1 MADLQP
7 TLGSSQK
14 KIRKRGSNYTVSE
27 TVIIEEEYL
36 KNRWL
41 LEGKFSD
48 KVTNARKQQVWEMI
62 TQKVNAA
69 GSKVRTVEKI
79 KEKWRAEMKKAK
91 KEYRTFIEDRSKT
104 GGGRPPADLSS
115 TTSRIIDMYKET
127 AGFCGIPGS
136 ENLETFG
143 TYSSRMKRFKDIIL
157 IG

>member
-79 KEKWRAEMKKAK
+79 KEKWRAEMEKS
-91 KEYRTFIEDRSKT
+91 KEGVQNFHRRSVEDGWRQAPSRLVFYDVQNNRYVQGNCRVLWYSGLRKP
-104 GGGRPPADLSS
+104 GDLW
-115 TTSRIIDMYKET
+115 YV
-127 AGFCGIPGS
+127 
-136 ENLETFG
+136 
-143 TYSSRMKRFKDIIL
+143 
-157 IG
+157 